1 MDTKAHDRNFL
12 LLLFSVN
19 TQDSVSYSYIDPT
32 FLNLKIK
39 KPCRPGHVCA
49 GIEVVEV
56 VHLVVEVHLVVAL
69 AKRRTAFAVRVETIH
84 LGSNIIMKVF

>member
-19 TQDSVSYSYIDPT
+19 TQDSVSYIDPT